1 MSQTNHFQTSLIPPH
16 PHSVIPCLI
25 ASAHAALNPWTVLPW
40 LISTISMGI
49 MLPPYSGAAL
59 LAAGCARLSMILSTG
74 NRGRSRSRS
83 RPEVKPVV
91 EADTE
96 AVVAGVGEGVGGSE
110 GGGGR
115 RATSERDWR
124 S

>member
-1 MSQTNHFQTSLIPPH
+1 
-16 PHSVIPCLI
+16 
-25 ASAHAALNPWTVLPW
+25 
-40 LISTISMGI
+40 MGI

-74 NRGRSRSRS
+74 SRGRSRARS
-83 RPEVKPVV
+83 EVEPAV

-115 RATSERDWR
+115 RETSERDWR